1 MRDVWDVCIVGAG
14 IVGLTVARALVR
26 RGVQRILILEKETA
40 LGRHAS
46 GRNSGIL
53 HAGIYYEPGS
63 LKARFCIEGNR
74 RLRAFC
80 QEYGLPLRETGK
92 VLVPTRPADLAT
104 LQEIKRRADA
114 NGARAWFVDGRAL
127 ADIEPYAST
136 RYDMALFVADTAVV
150 DPQAILRALADE
162 LTRSGHVEI
171 RYGTAGLGP
180 VGPRQVRTSAGII
193 SYGWLVNA
201 AGAYADRVAHAFGVG
216 REYTILPLRGAYR
229 QLRPSRSYLVRGNI
243 FPVPDLGFPYLGVH
257 LTRGVDDVVHV
268 GPTAGP
274 ALGRAHYGGWT
285 GLTPESLKILYTVL
299 RLAVLNPTFRQFALR
314 EGRRH
319 WPGGFLRAVRD
330 LVPAIQ
336 AGDLVRAERVGIRA
350 QLVHRPTGRLVM
362 DFLVLRDE
370 TAVHVLNAV
379 SPAFTASMAFA
390 EYLADCLGNR

>member
-26 RGVQRILILEKETA
+26 RGVQRILILEKEAA

-114 NGARAWFVDGRAL
+114 NGARAELVDGRAL

-136 RYDMALFVADTAVV
+136 RYDTALFVADTAVV

-171 RYGTAGLGP
+171 RYGTAALGP
-180 VGPRQVRTSAGII
+180 AGPRQVRTSAGII

-229 QLRPSRSYLVRGNI
+229 RLRPDRSYLVRGNI

-274 ALGRAHYGGWT
+274 ALGRAHYRGWT
-285 GLTPESLKILYTVL
+285 GLTPESLKILHTVL

-314 EGRRH
+314 EAWRH
-319 WPGGFLRAVRD
+319 RPGGFLRAVRD

-362 DFLVLRDE
+362 DFLVFRDE
-370 TAVHVLNAV
+370 AAIHVLNAV

-390 EYLADCLGNR
+390 EYLADGLM

>member
-1 MRDVWDVCIVGAG
+1 EA
-14 IVGLTVARALVR
+14 T
-26 RGVQRILILEKETA
+26 

-63 LKARFCIEGNR
+63 LKARFCSEGNR
-74 RLRAFC
+74 RWKAFC

-104 LQEIKRRADA
+104 LQEIRRRADA
-114 NGARAWFVDGRAL
+114 NGARAWFVDSHAL

-136 RYDMALFVADTAVV
+136 RYDTALFVADTAVI

-162 LTRSGHVEI
+162 LIRSGRVEI

-180 VGPRQVRTSAGII
+180 AGPRQVRTSAGLVA
-193 SYGWLVNA
+193 YGFLINA
-201 AGAYADRVAHAFGVG
+201 AGAYADRFAHAFGVG
-216 REYTILPLRGAYR
+216 QEYTILPLKGAYR
-229 QLRPSRSYLVRGNI
+229 RLRPNRSHLVRGNI

-257 LTRGVDDVVHV
+257 LTRGVDDVVYV

-274 ALGRAHYGGWT
+274 ALGRAHSGGRTDW
-285 GLTPESLKILYTVL
+285 TPEALKILYTVL
-299 RLAVLNPTFRQFALR
+299 KLAVLNPAFRRFALQ
-314 EGRRH
+314 ESRRH
-319 WPGGFLRAVRD
+319 WPGGFLRAVRG
-330 LVPAIQ
+330 LVPAVRSE
-336 AGDLVRAERVGIRA
+336 DLVRTERVGIRA
-350 QLVHRPTGRLVM
+350 QLVHRPTQQLVM

-370 TAVHVLNAV
+370 AAVHVLNAV

-390 EYLADCLGNR
+390 EYVADFLG